1 MGIYGAE
8 MGILEI
14 FGLWNIVWKEE
25 TTRNE
30 RFLSKIWEF
39 TVAFFWIRH
48 RVMLGFW
55 HQKLHQSSGWDFQST
70 KSGTDFGPQKR
81 SKKMSVAGWQRV
93 STCSCEKK
101 MEDTIIYSIKL
112 DINFINLQT
121 WRWRLTTTWDRA
133 VYSWW
138 GYLTD
143 KLLTFVEH
151 FCLSLRKIK
160 LSIHGLLM
168 PCSAVVGD
176 ANIKGNI
183 KGLLSPFCWL
193 YRWLDNP
200 NLNVW

>member
-1 MGIYGAE
+1 MQVKACKFCSWTAWKL
-8 MGILEI
+8 LE
-14 FGLWNIVWKEE
+14 
-25 TTRNE
+25 
-30 RFLSKIWEF
+30 
-39 TVAFFWIRH
+39 
-48 RVMLGFW
+48 
-55 HQKLHQSSGWDFQST
+55 KLHVLEWILFAG
-70 KSGTDFGPQKR
+70 
-81 SKKMSVAGWQRV
+81 SKKRIRTLLGSIKHHKTTKNTLRSEHAFQNVRFAFCVVNVLRCPHV
-93 STCSCEKK
+93 LVRKK

-121 WRWRLTTTWDRA
+121 WRWRVTTTWDRA